1 MAVKNLLVINPNT
14 SAAVT
19 QKLAGHIAQQLG
31 AGVAVHAVTA
41 RLGAPYID
49 SEVSY
54 AIAGHAVLDAYEAYL
69 AGTESN
75 GKVPDA
81 VVVGCFGDPGVFALR
96 EMCGAPVLGLA
107 EAAFIEAAAVGRFAV
122 VTGGERWKAILQ
134 RFAQSAG
141 FAEQLACI
149 HTVAPS
155 GAQLAADPVGA
166 RAMLARACREAAQ
179 QSGARC
185 VILGG
190 AGLAGMAQDIAPH
203 VPVPVIDSV
212 LAGARQIALTRA

>member
-1 MAVKNLLVINPNT
+1 MKNLLVINPNT

-19 QKLAGHIAQQLG
+19 QKLADHIARQVG

-49 SEVSY
+49 SEASY
-54 AIAGHAVLDAYEAYL
+54 AIAGHAVLDAYESFIATTGSGGQ
-69 AGTESN
+69 A
-75 GKVPDA
+75 PDA
-81 VVVGCFGDPGVFALR
+81 VVVGCFGDPGVYALR
-96 EMCGAPVLGLA
+96 EVCRVPVLGLA
-107 EAAFIEAAAVGRFAV
+107 EAAFIEAAALGRFAV
-122 VTGGERWKAILQ
+122 VTGGARWQPILR

-155 GAQLAADPVGA
+155 GAQLAADPAGA
-166 RAMLARACREAAQ
+166 RALLAQACREAAQ
-179 QSGARC
+179 QSGAQC

-190 AGLAGMAQDIAPH
+190 AGLAGMAQEIASQ

-212 LAGARQIALTRA
+212 LAGARQIALQHA

>member
-1 MAVKNLLVINPNT
+1 MKNLLVINPNT

-19 QKLAGHIAQQLG
+19 QKLAGHIARQLG
-31 AGVAVHAVTA
+31 AGVTVHAVTA

-69 AGTESN
+69 GDAHGQ
-75 GKVPDA
+75 VPDA
-81 VVVGCFGDPGVFALR
+81 VIVGCFGDPGVYALR
-96 EMCGAPVLGLA
+96 EVCSAPVLGLA
-107 EAAFIEAAAVGRFAV
+107 EAAFIEAAALGRFAV
-122 VTGGERWKAILQ
+122 VTGGERWKPILQ

-141 FAEQLACI
+141 FAEQLAGI
-149 HTVAPS
+149 YTVAPS

-166 RAMLARACREAAQ
+166 RALLAQACRDAAQ
-179 QSGARC
+179 QSGASC

-190 AGLAGMAQDIAPH
+190 AGLAGMAQDIAPQ

-212 LAGARQIALTRA
+212 LAGARQIALMRA